1 MEVGNLVE
9 GTRNIEASTSR
20 VWELLVDVEGWPDTF
35 TPHLKEARLDGALQ
49 PGATG
54 WIRTRLPM
62 PRSSFT
68 VSAVDDGR
76 SWAWQG
82 RLLWLTPD
90 YDHRCEPTDTGSKV
104 TSQTPKARCQ
114 SGLDSGIQRAGP
126 IPEGGC
132 QRSRCR
138 RPASAAMNGSAIGCR
153 RPGAELERDRRAVG

>member
-9 GTRNIEASTSR
+9 GTRNIEARTSR

-35 TPHLKEARLDGALQ
+35 TPHLKEAHLDGALQ

-54 WIRTRLPM
+54 WIRTGLPM

-82 RLLWLTPD
+82 RLLWLTMD

-104 TSQTPKARCQ
+104 TFEVSLNGPLAALVRPLASLIYRPQMNRALDLLVANAEGTPLLRT
-114 SGLDSGIQRAGP
+114 
-126 IPEGGC
+126 
-132 QRSRCR
+132 
-138 RPASAAMNGSAIGCR
+138 
-153 RPGAELERDRRAVG
+153 